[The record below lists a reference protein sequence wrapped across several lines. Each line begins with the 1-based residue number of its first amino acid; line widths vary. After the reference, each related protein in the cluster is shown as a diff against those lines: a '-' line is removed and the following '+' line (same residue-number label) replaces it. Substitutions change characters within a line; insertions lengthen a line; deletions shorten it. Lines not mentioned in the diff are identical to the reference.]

1 MVVGDLQAGGLG
13 SIPRDLVEQLLPC
26 VPIGA
31 RDEGCSGRRCEDPAA
46 VERGSMHSM
55 PHFARSSRRT
65 VRHWPNGGVSYYD
78 CRVEVHRSARK
89 HGISDDDIHTAAQQ
103 YLIAYTIDD
112 DQPPRELRLGF
123 DTRGRLLEIVVLLMD
138 DGTEL
143 AIHAMKARPQYLDL
157 IP

>member
-1 MVVGDLQAGGLG
+1 
-13 SIPRDLVEQLLPC
+13 
-26 VPIGA
+26 
-31 RDEGCSGRRCEDPAA
+31 
-46 VERGSMHSM
+46 M

-123 DTRGRLLEIVVLLMD
+123 DTRGRPSRRTVRHWPNGGVSYYDCRVEVHRSAIV
-138 DGTEL
+138 
-143 AIHAMKARPQYLDL
+143 IRN
-157 IP
+157 

>member
-1 MVVGDLQAGGLG
+1 
-13 SIPRDLVEQLLPC
+13 
-26 VPIGA
+26 
-31 RDEGCSGRRCEDPAA
+31 
-46 VERGSMHSM
+46 M

-123 DTRGRLLEIVVLLMD
+123 DTRGRLLEIVRPAPGRRHRARHPCHEGPTAIPRPPPMTRKEPPPMTDNVHD
-138 DGTEL
+138 RTAGGTPVTDET
-143 AIHAMKARPQYLDL
+143 I
-157 IP
+157 